1 MKYFNMTKIGSV
13 EYYLIESAEE
23 YSDEELIA
31 LVRTM
36 IISEGFDVQ
45 INVLDFDFDVST
57 NMNLYKI
64 EINRSD
70 RNAELSAHLK

>member
-1 MKYFNMTKIGSV
+1 MKCFNMIKTGSV

-23 YSDEELIA
+23 YSNEEFVA

-45 INVLDFDFDVST
+45 INVLDNDFDEST

-64 EINRSD
+64 EINRSNHSD
-70 RNAELSAHLK
+70 RNHSNG